1 MKKLVIIGILV
12 LLSGI
17 TFGQKNIDLRNELV
31 SRLVGE
37 WKNIDP
43 NTGGITK
50 VIVTIENN
58 ELAISA
64 FGKCHPT
71 DCEWGKVKAHEIAA
85 SVDDEDNILPF
96 DYFLAIWEM
105 GYAKTIIKITIETG
119 PKPYLLIEKITLFN
133 DDSGRRDYHEYATMV
148 KNSQTAVSEP

>member
-1 MKKLVIIGILV
+1 MIIVLLV
-12 LLSGI
+12 LISGI
-17 TFGQKNIDLRNELV
+17 TFGQNNVDLRNELV

-50 VIVTIENN
+50 VIITIENN

-71 DCEWGKVKAHEIAA
+71 DCEWGKVKVHEIAA

-96 DYFLAIWEM
+96 DYLLALFWEM
-105 GYAKTIIKITIETG
+105 DFAKTIMKITIETG
-119 PKPYLLIEKITLFN
+119 PKPYLQIETITLFN
-133 DDSGRRDYHEYATMV
+133 DDSGRRDYHGYSTMV
-148 KNSQTAVSEP
+148 KNS

>member
-85 SVDDEDNILPF
+85 SVDNEDNILPF

-105 GYAKTIIKITIETG
+105 GYSKKILKITIETG
-119 PKPYLLIEKITLFN
+119 PKPYLQIETITLFN
-133 DDSGRRDYHEYATMV
+133 DDSERRDCHGYSTMV
-148 KNSQTAVSEP
+148 KNNQTEI

>member
-1 MKKLVIIGILV
+1 MKKLIIIGILV

-37 WKNIDP
+37 WTNIDP
-43 NTGGITK
+43 NTGSITK
-50 VIVTIENN
+50 VIIKIENN

-71 DCEWGKVKAHEIAA
+71 DCEWGKVKAHKIAA
-85 SVDDEDNILPF
+85 SVDNEDNILPF
-96 DYFLAIWEM
+96 DYLLAIWEM
-105 GYAKTIIKITIETG
+105 DFAKIILKITIETG
-119 PKPYLLIEKITLFN
+119 PTPKLHIDTTTIFKDN
-133 DDSGRRDYHEYATMV
+133 SVRSDYHLYSTMV
-148 KNSQTAVSEP
+148 KNSQ